1 MIPMK
6 KIVVQCLNPTFCYL
20 ELPGSE
26 TSDIHIKQESGLYT
40 QHPNNWIIITG
51 KDAMRKF
58 ADVVKNAPIFAE
70 LGRDFK
76 VIGPYSESFKIH
88 ACKKPVEQ
96 CKILSFALENN
107 SGIHINI
114 QDRFDHPG
122 WFFNYD
128 FNVVALPGLTTEES
142 AKKYYQVCQECAK
155 CKTCM
160 TTRQHNGHSN
170 AF

>member
-6 KIVVQCLNPTFCYL
+6 KIVIQCLNPTFCYL
-20 ELPGSE
+20 ELTENETPG
-26 TSDIHIKQESGLYT
+26 IKIKQESGLYT
-40 QHPNNWIIITG
+40 RHPNNWIIITG
-51 KDAMRKF
+51 DDIMKKF
-58 ADVVKNAPIFAE
+58 AGMVKNAPIFAE

-76 VIGPYSESFKIH
+76 VIGPNSESFRIRE
-88 ACKKPVEQ
+88 CKKPVEQ

-114 QDRFDHPG
+114 QDRFDHIG

-128 FNVVALPGLTTEES
+128 FKVVSLPGLTPEES
-142 AKKYYQVCQECAK
+142 AKKYYQICQECAK

-160 TTRQHNGHSN
+160 TTRQHGGN
-170 AF
+170 